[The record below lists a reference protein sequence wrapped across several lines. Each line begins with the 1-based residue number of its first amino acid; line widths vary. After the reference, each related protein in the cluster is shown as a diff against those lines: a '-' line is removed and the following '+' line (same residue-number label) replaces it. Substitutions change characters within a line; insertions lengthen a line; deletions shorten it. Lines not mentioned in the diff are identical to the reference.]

1 MTYRLSYAALVAVVA
16 VGLAGC
22 SKKQGAFRSSFFS
35 TVPTPIET
43 VGENVLYHCER
54 QSSSEIHVV
63 KNAKVTAT
71 PVLCWTEGSSE
82 MSAAGQP
89 VIFQERT

>member
-1 MTYRLSYAALVAVVA
+1 MIINQTTMTYRLSYAALAAVVA

-22 SKKQGAFRSSFFS
+22 SKKQGAFQSSFFS

-43 VGENVLYHCER
+43 VGENVPATVNGSLP
-54 QSSSEIHVV
+54 QKFMV

-71 PVLCWTEGSSE
+71 PVLCWTEGSS
-82 MSAAGQP
+82 
-89 VIFQERT
+89 